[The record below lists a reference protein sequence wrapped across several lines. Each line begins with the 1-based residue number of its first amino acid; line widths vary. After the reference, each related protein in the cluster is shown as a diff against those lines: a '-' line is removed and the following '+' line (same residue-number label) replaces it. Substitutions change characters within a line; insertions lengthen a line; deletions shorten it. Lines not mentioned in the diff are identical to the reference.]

1 MVNKNTVLFQKN
13 ESVFTITINRPR
25 LKNTFNLQ
33 IVAQF
38 ADIQK
43 KILADKEIRAIII
56 TGAGEEVFSMG
67 TDWKEFRS
75 FEKRS
80 ELLEQFSIVS
90 TMSRFDCPTIAG
102 INGDAFGQGLEL
114 ALACDLRICADHVCL
129 AMDQIVHGEMP
140 WDGGTQRLS
149 RLVGKGKAMEMIL
162 TGGSV
167 DGQEAYRIGL
177 VNQVVPREK
186 LAAAAMDMAQEI
198 ASKAPIALKY
208 AKEAVN
214 KGMDVTLDQGLR
226 LEADLYFLL
235 QSTRDR
241 VEGIRAFQEKRTPG
255 FEGK

>member
-1 MVNKNTVLFQKN
+1 MENMVLCQKYGPVL
-13 ESVFTITINRPR
+13 VVTLNRSD
-25 LKNTFNLQ
+25 LKNIINSA

-38 ADIQK
+38 ADIRD
-43 KILADKEIRAIII
+43 KILGDRNIRAIII
-56 TGAGEEVFSMG
+56 TGAGDESFCKG
-67 TDWKEFRS
+67 TDLEEFYAS
-75 FEKRS
+75 EKGL
-80 ELLEQFSIVS
+80 ELIERFAISSIIDK
-90 TMSRFDCPTIAG
+90 MDRPTIAA
-102 INGDAFGQGLEL
+102 INGNAFGQGLEL